1 MVTASAITLVLLN
14 IEASLAEEDPP
25 PPVADALKLGRR
37 LAPVVTEIPEVA
49 KNSGIPGMGS
59 GLSAL

>member
-1 MVTASAITLVLLN
+1 LN

-49 KNSGIPGMGS
+49 KNSGKSVMGS